1 MIQIQNVRVRESKF
15 GRALVVDS
23 SESSGGYILG
33 FRVDPISRLEQLYQE
48 LSSLYQIH
56 ASKPNLGVLAAL
68 STLDPRIINSSSD
81 IAQAQSKS
89 EKTVSAADFVEEED
103 ERNDQRL
110 STDVISSYLALD
122 DDTSI
127 KKDAKV
133 VYCHQLGLAMEQI
146 KPGFTLESLWKVL
159 PD

>member
-15 GRALVVDS
+15 GRALVIES

-33 FRVDPISRLEQLYQE
+33 FRLDPITRLEQLYQE

-68 STLDPRIINSSSD
+68 STLDPRIVSSSSEV
-81 IAQAQSKS
+81 AQAQSKS
-89 EKTVSAADFVEEED
+89 EKTVSAADFVEED
-103 ERNDQRL
+103 EKNDQRL

-133 VYCHQLGLAMEQI
+133 VYCHQLGLAMEEI